1 MITEIEIDFEIDY
14 HGSILVV
21 RPVTEAAK
29 EWTDISI
36 DPTAQWWGQGFVV
49 EPSYVCNLIVGIEEA
64 GLNWQGD
71 FL

>member
-36 DPTAQWWGQGFVV
+36 DPTAQWWGQGFAV
-49 EPSYVCNLIVGIEEA
+49 EPRFVCNLIAGIEEA